1 MDLSP
6 ASMAFGILFGCYGL
20 MCVQIGKRRQ
30 AARPLV
36 IGFSLMALSFVG
48 STWWSWPLA
57 ILLAFGAFLPL

>member
-6 ASMAFGILFGCYGL
+6 ASMVFGILFGCYGL

-30 AARPLV
+30 EARPLV
-36 IGFSLMALSFVG
+36 IGFALMGLSFVG

-57 ILLAFGAFLPL
+57 IVLGVGAFLPR